1 MKNLFKKLFSTSKE
15 EPVLFYVDGQP
26 FFAEELKV
34 NTDGKG
40 RKYINAFAYFSLQNK
55 KWVFYRRKNPVY
67 ITLEG
72 KLREVRYFDEHNI
85 MKRLV
90 EVR

>member
-1 MKNLFKKLFSTSKE
+1 MKNPFNKLFSKHKE

-72 KLREVRYFDEHNI
+72 KLREVRYFDEHLR